1 MNNDFH
7 AAKGAMIDVI
17 DGLTDAQRD
26 IVSVNKYQVKQL
38 RLMGKRLSE
47 PRWKMQLKYSTRV
60 GAKCLSGQDAII
72 DNFEK
77 TKRQNMAL

>member
-1 MNNDFH
+1 MFKYKALLNRYMNNDFH

-17 DGLTDAQRD
+17 DGLTDAQRET
-26 IVSVNKYQVKQL
+26 VSVNKYQVKQL

-60 GAKCLSGQDAII
+60 TKKCLASEETI
-72 DNFEK
+72 
-77 TKRQNMAL
+77 